1 MMAKK
6 RFSFDDT
13 IEYDKAELTPNN
25 DLHATQF
32 KNEMKDNKFVF
43 NDEEKKESSDNGD
56 KEVKKTVKKKKKI
69 KWWLVILLALFALLL
84 VFILYIFVFAGNSD
98 GPVYGQRCASL
109 LTIESDKLSQGQSA
123 MKVDDRITD
132 VKVEV
137 NCRTIKVTYTFADN
151 ISSADAIALTEKSL
165 HAFDDTLGQK
175 KEEGAAWSQLFNKA
189 NGRMQYDVDIILKS
203 NGDANFPIFGVK
215 HAGVDAITYTGQNVK
230 DQASTD
236 RAVQRQAEVDAA
248 NAAAAQGN

>member
-13 IEYDKAELTPNN
+13 IEYDKEELTPNN

-32 KNEMKDNKFVF
+32 KNETTDHKFVF
-43 NDEEKKESSDNGD
+43 NDEEKTESLDNGD
-56 KEVKKTVKKKKKI
+56 KEVKKAGKKKI
-69 KWWLVILLALFALLL
+69 KWWLVILLALLAFLL

-109 LTIESDKLSQGQSA
+109 LTIDKNQLSQGQGA
-123 MKVDDRITD
+123 MKVDERITD
-132 VKVEV
+132 VSVEV
-137 NCRTIKVTYTFADN
+137 NCRTIKVTYTFVDN
-151 ISSADAIALTEKSL
+151 ISSADAMALTEKSL
-165 HAFDDTLGQK
+165 HAFDDAIGQK
-175 KEEGAAWSQLFNKA
+175 KDDDASWSQLFNKA

-203 NGDANFPIFGVK
+203 NGDANFPVFGVK
-215 HAGVDAITYTGQNVK
+215 HAGVDEITYTGQNVK

-236 RAVQRQAEVDAA
+236 KAVQRQAEVDAA